1 MTKKDLEL
9 NNRRKMND
17 EDELIDAKDPYDVD
31 ESWWWVFQN
40 PLGIIL
46 ALGLVVILL
55 IGVWFMFQPSSYTPP
70 NASDLIVVKPDK
82 GPYKELPNPETNT
95 KIENQD
101 KEVYKRLNSNTAT
114 VEVKSKALPKDKE
127 KPVDLNKSDLSKNV
141 TVIIEKKAKP
151 AKPLDAPVKKKEA
164 APLKVEDV
172 IVNKPVATAKPE
184 QKLEKVV
191 AKPEAAKRSTLNAG
205 AYIIH
210 VASFK
215 KKVTAERELKR
226 LLRVLGRPLNNV
238 GRSISKVTNKSGSQF
253 YVVKIG
259 AFSSFAEAKKTSQLL
274 KSKHFDAVIQKVK
287 K

>member
-46 ALGLVVILL
+46 ALGLIVILL

-82 GPYKELPNPETNT
+82 GPYKELPDPETNT
-95 KIENQD
+95 KVDNQD
-101 KEVYKRLNSNTAT
+101 KEVYKRLNSNSNKVELKSNT
-114 VEVKSKALPKDKE
+114 VPKDKE
-127 KPVDLNKSDLSKNV
+127 KPVDLNKTDLSKNTKVVIEQKKEPAKQQKTDLKVVEKAPINIANV
-141 TVIIEKKAKP
+141 TVKKP
-151 AKPLDAPVKKKEA
+151 EDLPKK
-164 APLKVEDV
+164 KVEDAEV
-172 IVNKPVATAKPE
+172 KP
-184 QKLEKVV
+184 
-191 AKPEAAKRSTLNAG
+191 LNAQQNKLNSG
-205 AYIIH
+205 SYVIR

-215 KKVTAERELKR
+215 KQVTAERELSR
-226 LLRVLGRPLNNV
+226 LFNVLGKSLSGV
-238 GRSISKVTNKSGSQF
+238 GKSISKVNNKSGAQF